1 MLQTRALARAG
12 VLDLPPAMPDDRI
25 AFAKPFRIEE
35 WPSTFRIVDATG
47 RHTGI
52 VVFFSGFSTLGG
64 QRVKMPS
71 EEQARDMAE
80 AIVKALK

>member
-1 MLQTRALARAG
+1 MPEILAFLA
-12 VLDLPPAMPDDRI
+12 AMPDDRI

-64 QRVKMPS
+64 QRVKMPD
-71 EEQARDMAE
+71 EEQAREMAE
-80 AIVKALK
+80 AIVKALR

>member
-1 MLQTRALARAG
+1 MPRTAIARAG
-12 VLDLPPAMPDDRI
+12 VLALFAATPDDRI

-35 WPSTFRIVDATG
+35 WPTTFRTVDAMG